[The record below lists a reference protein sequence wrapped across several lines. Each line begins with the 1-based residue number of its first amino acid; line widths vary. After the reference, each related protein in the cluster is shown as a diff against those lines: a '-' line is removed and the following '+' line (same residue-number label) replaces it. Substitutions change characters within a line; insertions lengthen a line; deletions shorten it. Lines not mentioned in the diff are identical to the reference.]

1 MLYHI
6 SLDLIDEFKLRVP
19 DSSYDDEDKTIKRI
33 CFAKSVEGAITAM
46 PYNIKVLSGILNM
59 EKELGL
65 KPLLYVYSIDEREI
79 DLDKI
84 KDSNELVE
92 EKLVLDANITEEV
105 WVLTENIKPK
115 LSVIKVIDFNF
126 DIQKF
131 DNKLIYI
138 ITKLKFE
145 EATQEEISATK
156 NHWDELSNLLKEQYN
171 KTITPV
177 LKRAYIAHLS
187 SI

>member
-33 CFAKSVEGAITAM
+33 CFSKSVEGAITAM

-84 KDSNELVE
+84 KDS
-92 EKLVLDANITEEV
+92 K
-105 WVLTENIKPK
+105 
-115 LSVIKVIDFNF
+115 
-126 DIQKF
+126 
-131 DNKLIYI
+131 
-138 ITKLKFE
+138 
-145 EATQEEISATK
+145 
-156 NHWDELSNLLKEQYN
+156 
-171 KTITPV
+171 
-177 LKRAYIAHLS
+177 
-187 SI
+187 